1 MASPSPQPR
10 GTDRRTFLRYTAGA
24 ATVLPLAALAG
35 CSGGDRDPNTIR
47 VAYQQFGSGT
57 LMEDWINRTAESYT
71 QEHPDRTIELVPIVA
86 SENDYFTKNELLM
99 SSPRTSPDLVY
110 EDTFIL
116 LSDVGAGYLQPIDQF
131 APEWE
136 HWEDTA
142 EASREAVTA
151 EDGSIYAI
159 PTHTDTRGIWYHKGV
174 FADAGLPEDWQPTSW
189 EEILETARTIK
200 EALPEVAPMF
210 IFSGKSQG
218 EKAAMQGFEMLLY
231 GTESRLYD
239 EEARKWVTG
248 SQGFVD
254 SLEFLRTVFEEKLT
268 LSISQ
273 HLDPNIGETIYTQI
287 IPDGKLG
294 FIIDGSWI
302 SQNWTEGAPNPWPEW
317 TETMSITRMPTQHGG
332 GDGFTTLAGGWS
344 WAIPQYASDPEI
356 SFSFLEALMTTDNAV
371 KRAIADNH
379 ITVREDVAEV
389 EEYRTYSPT
398 AEFFTGLLDTAYYR
412 PALPAYPE
420 VSSAIQQAMEMV
432 MTFSSTPEQAAAEYD
447 AELTDIVG
455 EDEVQE
461 ESA

>member
-1 MASPSPQPR
+1 
-10 GTDRRTFLRYTAGA
+10 
-24 ATVLPLAALAG
+24 
-35 CSGGDRDPNTIR
+35 
-47 VAYQQFGSGT
+47 
-57 LMEDWINRTAESYT
+57 
-71 QEHPDRTIELVPIVA
+71 
-86 SENDYFTKNELLM
+86 
-99 SSPRTSPDLVY
+99 
-110 EDTFIL
+110 
-116 LSDVGAGYLQPIDQF
+116 
-131 APEWE
+131 
-136 HWEDTA
+136 
-142 EASREAVTA
+142 
-151 EDGSIYAI
+151 
-159 PTHTDTRGIWYHKGV
+159 
-174 FADAGLPEDWQPTSW
+174 
-189 EEILETARTIK
+189 
-200 EALPEVAPMF
+200 MF

-317 TETMSITRMPTQHGG
+317 TETMGITRMPTQDGG

-344 WAIPQYASDPEI
+344 WAIPQYASDPQI

-371 KRAIADNH
+371 KRAITDNH

-389 EEYRTYSPT
+389 EEYRSYSPT
-398 AEFFTGLLDTAYYR
+398 AEFFTGLLDTAHYR

-447 AELTDIVG
+447 AELADIVG